1 MLLHRRVRRG
11 HGGLL
16 QIHRHVVELLGRRH
30 LLAPLGERL
39 LVLARAGDVIA
50 VLGHERLV
58 FHLVGHRIEVLIQP
72 RDLVLHRQHEGVG
85 QLVGQ
90 RHVEAGEIVGL
101 DEVLQLLGVED
112 VRGVAA
118 HEEVAGV
125 HEAVGVRLARARVE
139 IAHGMAEQVGVVG
152 KRLVHR
158 LVLTEV
164 AHDGVGGAGA
174 VVLARGQLH
183 GVAVVGALDAEQVVV
198 RRLSQR
204 GVAGGGFQNSLGDH
218 DRRVQVVLGGDGT
231 GRLAHQRDEL
241 LGGEVLAVVARH
253 VGRVVDVR
261 EGDGRHRDGH
271 LLEGRLGLALDD
283 GGRVRLVRDAAGV
296 AGPLLAGIDR
306 VIRIDDRLVRFRRLL
321 GIGRIGRIDGI
332 HWLGRID
339 RIGRLRW
346 VGRLGRIS
354 GLDRI
359 NRITRFGRLY
369 GLNRIGRLRRINGIG
384 RVDRSSR
391 ILWIVRISRHL
402 GNDRLLHIR
411 RFRLRRRLC
420 RLLRFRRGLHRSG
433 NRLGLRLRNRRHL
446 GLRHRRLI
454 IDRKAPQLGALR
466 LGQAA
471 ELVGMTRHIVNA
483 RLIEGLAFFDPDKRF
498 LVIGRNVMIPVVLNR
513 VPVAV
518 VGITGGVRCGHA
530 AHRGND

>member
-30 LLAPLGERL
+30 LVAPLGERL
-39 LVLARAGDVIA
+39 LVLARAGDVVA

-58 FHLVGHRIEVLIQP
+58 FHLVGHRIEILVQP

-90 RHVEAGEIVGL
+90 WHVEAGEVVGL

-204 GVAGGGFQNSLGDH
+204 GVAGGGFQDGLGDH
-218 DRRVQVVLGGDGT
+218 NRRVQVVLGGDGA

-241 LGGEVLAVVARH
+241 LGREILAVVARH
-253 VGRVVDVR
+253 IGRVVDMR
-261 EGDGRHRDGH
+261 EGDGGHRDGH
-271 LLEGRLGLALDD
+271 LLERRLSLPLDD
-283 GGRVRLVRDAAGV
+283 GGRVRLVRHAAGI
-296 AGPLLAGIDR
+296 AGLLDAVVHR
-306 VIRIDDRLVRFRRLL
+306 VVRVDDRLVRLRGFVRGVGNIRRVGLIGNIRGVGNVRGVGSIGGVRGVGL
-321 GIGRIGRIDGI
+321 IGILRLIGNLRIVGNIRGVRGIGSVRNIWGVRGIRGIG
-332 HWLGRID
+332 
-339 RIGRLRW
+339 
-346 VGRLGRIS
+346 S
-354 GLDRI
+354 
-359 NRITRFGRLY
+359 
-369 GLNRIGRLRRINGIG
+369 IG
-384 RVDRSSR
+384 RVRN
-391 ILWIVRISRHL
+391 V
-402 GNDRLLHIR
+402 GHIR
-411 RFRLRRRLC
+411 RIEVARIA
-420 RLLRFRRGLHRSG
+420 LL
-433 NRLGLRLRNRRHL
+433 
-446 GLRHRRLI
+446 
-454 IDRKAPQLGALR
+454 A
-466 LGQAA
+466 
-471 ELVGMTRHIVNA
+471 
-483 RLIEGLAFFDPDKRF
+483 
-498 LVIGRNVMIPVVLNR
+498 
-513 VPVAV
+513 
-518 VGITGGVRCGHA
+518 
-530 AHRGND
+530 